1 MKLIID
7 EREASIF
14 EKCPSTEKI
23 QVTKQVLPLGDMI
36 IRSNEDRDILI
47 IERKSLQDLLA
58 SIKDGRYEEQ
68 SYRLRHSSGIPM
80 HNIIYVIEGV
90 FAQLRNPADK
100 RTIFSAM
107 TSLGVFKGFS
117 VIRTSCLQETAEWL
131 MALTEKLERDMSIKK
146 LVPHYKI
153 APPVIINDESVTQE
167 EELALDAQPT
177 NYCSVVKKV
186 KKDNVTMENMGEIIL
201 CQIPGV
207 SSVSAVAIMKHF
219 RSISHLIES
228 LKTDANCLDAI
239 TCDNSGKARKVS
251 KTMVKNIREYLLYQ
265 GSSEETN

>member
-7 EREASIF
+7 ERESTLF
-14 EKCPSTEKI
+14 DKCPSRDKI
-23 QVTKQVLPLGDMI
+23 QVSKQVLPLGDMI
-36 IRSNEDRDILI
+36 IRSDEDQDILI
-47 IERKSLQDLLA
+47 IERKSLGDLLA

-90 FAQLRNPADK
+90 FAQLRSPADK

-107 TSLGVFKGFS
+107 TSLNVFKGFS

-131 MALTEKLERDMSIKK
+131 MALVDKVERDMSTKK
-146 LVPHYKI
+146 LVPHYKV
-153 APPVIINDESVTQE
+153 APSVTEIPNNIQYQE
-167 EELALDAQPT
+167 EEPVVELQPA

-207 SSVSAVAIMKHF
+207 SSVSAIAIMKHF
-219 RSISHLIES
+219 RSTSHLIDS
-228 LKTDANCLDAI
+228 LRTDPNCLDAI

-251 KTMVKNIREYLLYQ
+251 KTMISNIRDYLLYL
-265 GSSEETN
+265 GEP

>member
-14 EKCPSTEKI
+14 DKCPSNEKI

-36 IRSNEDRDILI
+36 IRSDEDRDILI

-80 HNIIYVIEGV
+80 HNIIYVIEGI
-90 FAQLRNPADK
+90 FAQLRNPSDK
-100 RTIFSAM
+100 RTIFSVM
-107 TSLGVFKGFS
+107 TSLNVFKGFS

-131 MALTEKLERDMSIKK
+131 MALTEKVERDMSIKK
-146 LVPHYKI
+146 LAPHYKI
-153 APPVIINDESVTQE
+153 ASPVAQE
-167 EELALDAQPT
+167 EEPVIETQPS

-228 LKTDANCLDAI
+228 LKTDANCLDTI

-251 KTMVKNIREYLLYQ
+251 KTMVKNIREYLLY
-265 GSSEETN
+265 

>member
-7 EREASIF
+7 EREASLF
-14 EKCPSTEKI
+14 DKCPSTDKI

-36 IRSNEDRDILI
+36 VRSNEDQDILI
-47 IERKSLQDLLA
+47 IERKSLQDLLS

-131 MALTEKLERDMSIKK
+131 MALTEKLERDMSVKK
-146 LVPHYKI
+146 LIPHYKVS
-153 APPVIINDESVTQE
+153 PSVTQE
-167 EELALDAQPT
+167 EEPVIESHPA

-219 RSISHLIES
+219 RSISHLIDS
-228 LKTDANCLDAI
+228 LKTDSNCLDAI

-251 KTMVKNIREYLLYQ
+251 KTMVKNIRDYLLY
-265 GSSEETN
+265 

>member
-7 EREASIF
+7 EREASLF
-14 EKCPSTEKI
+14 DKCPSTDKI

-36 IRSNEDRDILI
+36 VRSNEDQDILI
-47 IERKSLQDLLA
+47 IERKSLQDLLS

-131 MALTEKLERDMSIKK
+131 MALTEKLERDMSVKK
-146 LVPHYKI
+146 LIPHYKLS
-153 APPVIINDESVTQE
+153 PPVNQE
-167 EELALDAQPT
+167 EEPVIESHPA

-219 RSISHLIES
+219 RSISHLIDS

-251 KTMVKNIREYLLYQ
+251 KTMVKNIRDYLLY
-265 GSSEETN
+265 

>member
-7 EREASIF
+7 EREASLF
-14 EKCPSTEKI
+14 DKCTSTEKI
-23 QVTKQVLPLGDMI
+23 KVTKQVLPLGDMI
-36 IRSNEDRDILI
+36 IRSDEDQDLFI
-47 IERKSLQDLLA
+47 IERKSLQDLLS

-68 SYRLRHSSGIPM
+68 SYRLRYSAGIPM

-107 TSLGVFKGFS
+107 TSLNVFKGFS

-131 MALTEKLERDMSIKK
+131 MALTEKVERDMSVKK

-153 APPVIINDESVTQE
+153 TTSVAQE
-167 EELALDAQPT
+167 EEPVAEAQPS

-219 RSISHLIES
+219 RSISHLIDS

-251 KTMVKNIREYLLYQ
+251 KTMVKNIRDYLLYRR
-265 GSSEETN
+265 SDEATD

>member
-7 EREASIF
+7 EREASLF
-14 EKCPSTEKI
+14 DKCPPTEKI
-23 QVTKQVLPLGDMI
+23 QVSKQVLPLGDAI
-36 IRSNEDRDILI
+36 LRSNEDQDILI
-47 IERKSLQDLLA
+47 VERKSLSDLLS

-68 SYRLRHSSGIPM
+68 SYRLRYSAGIPM

-107 TSLGVFKGFS
+107 TSLNVFKGFS
-117 VIRTSCLQETAEWL
+117 VIRTSCLQETSEWL
-131 MALTEKLERDMSIKK
+131 MALADKVERDITVKN
-146 LVPHYKI
+146 LAPHYKI
-153 APPVIINDESVTQE
+153 SASVINDESVTQE
-167 EELALDAQPT
+167 EEPMVESQPT

-228 LKTDANCLDAI
+228 LKTDANCLDTI

-265 GSSEETN
+265 A

>member
-14 EKCPSTEKI
+14 DKCPSTEKI

-68 SYRLRHSSGIPM
+68 SYRLRYSAGIPM

-90 FAQLRNPADK
+90 FAQLHNPADK

-107 TSLGVFKGFS
+107 TSLNVFKGFS

-131 MALTEKLERDMSIKK
+131 MALADKVERDMTVKK
-146 LVPHYKI
+146 LAPHYKI
-153 APPVIINDESVTQE
+153 SASVINDESVTQE
-167 EELALDAQPT
+167 EEPVAESQPT

-219 RSISHLIES
+219 RSISHLIDS

-239 TCDNSGKARKVS
+239 TCDNSGKARKMS
-251 KTMVKNIREYLLYQ
+251 KPMVKNIRDYLLY
-265 GSSEETN
+265 